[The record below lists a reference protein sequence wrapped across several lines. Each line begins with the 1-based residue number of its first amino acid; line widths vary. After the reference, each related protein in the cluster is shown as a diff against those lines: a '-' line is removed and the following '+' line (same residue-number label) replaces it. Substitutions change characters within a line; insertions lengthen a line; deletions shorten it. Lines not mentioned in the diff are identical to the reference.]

1 MQRSRLLGIVAVAVI
16 AGCRTVP
23 VQQPPVSVGQ
33 TWETT
38 RSELQAL
45 DHYALR
51 GRVAVAAGKDGFN
64 AGLRWKQDGGHSQ
77 VSLEGPLGAGAV
89 QISVDGNTLS
99 IVNSHGDHLDRD
111 AARAELVGRLGFDPP
126 LSSLRYWILGVPDP
140 TMPFNEV
147 LDLQQQRLQSLEQGG
162 WQIDYTGYMPAGGSG
177 AGAASRAAA
186 GAAGAASGGA
196 AVGAAGTA
204 GAAAAGAAGS
214 AEAAAAWLPAKM
226 TVQRSGVRVRLIVDG
241 WSS

>member
-38 RSELQAL
+38 RSELQAR
-45 DHYALR
+45 DHYALK

-64 AGLRWKQDGGHSQ
+64 AGLRWKQEGSHSQ

-89 QISVDGNTLS
+89 QISADGNTLS
-99 IVNSHGDHLDRD
+99 IVNSHGDHLDSD

-147 LDLQQQRLQSLEQGG
+147 LDLQQQRLQSLQQGG
-162 WQIDYTGYMPAGGSG
+162 WEIDYTGYMPGPVAGGGTAVAEAAGAGGG
-177 AGAASRAAA
+177 AGAAA
-186 GAAGAASGGA
+186 G
-196 AVGAAGTA
+196 
-204 GAAAAGAAGS
+204 
-214 AEAAAAWLPAKM
+214 AAAAWLPAKM

-241 WSS
+241 WGS

>member
-23 VQQPPVSVGQ
+23 VQQPPVSAGQ
-33 TWETT
+33 AWETT
-38 RSELQAL
+38 RSELQAR
-45 DHYALR
+45 DHYALK

-64 AGLRWKQDGGHSQ
+64 AGLRWTQDGAHSQ
-77 VSLEGPLGAGAV
+77 VSLEGPLGVGAV
-89 QISVDGNTLS
+89 QISADGNNLS
-99 IVNSHGDHLDRD
+99 IVNSHGDHLDSD
-111 AARAELVGRLGFDPP
+111 AARAELIGRLGFDPP

-162 WQIDYTGYMPAGGSG
+162 WQIDYTGYLPAGGGVSG
-177 AGAASRAAA
+177 A
-186 GAAGAASGGA
+186 GAAGAAG
-196 AVGAAGTA
+196 
-204 GAAAAGAAGS
+204 
-214 AEAAAAWLPAKM
+214 AAAAWLPAKM